1 MPTRR
6 LPVREAELFKAL
18 GHPIRLQI
26 LSVLAQEEACVCHLE
41 ARLKMRQAYLSQQLA
56 VLREAGLV
64 AERRMGTYVYYR
76 ARRPQVVELIEGRA
90 HVHRFRHLG
99 VPRPNPLRLLL
110 PALRRAGPA
119 AGGDDPSSH
128 PTVGREPLRRS
139 KVFMMGR
146 PGGKNP
152 ALHRG

>member
-26 LSVLAQEEACVCHLE
+26 LSVLAQEESCVCHLE

-76 ARRPQVVELIEGRA
+76 TRRPQVGELIDFVRQLVGSA
-90 HVHRFRHLG
+90 QLG
-99 VPRPNPLRLLL
+99 VPEADLSGCSCPKCVVLGQPLASAARP
-110 PALRRAGPA
+110 RARMA
-119 AGGDDPSSH
+119 AASSK
-128 PTVGREPLRRS
+128 GSR
-139 KVFMMGR
+139 
-146 PGGKNP
+146 
-152 ALHRG
+152 

>member
-64 AERRMGTYVYYR
+64 AERRMGPYVYYR
-76 ARRPQVVELIEGRA
+76 ARRPQVGELIEFVRKFAGS
-90 HVHRFRHLG
+90 VHLG
-99 VPRPNPLRLLL
+99 VPEDNPSACSCPRCVVLAQPLAESSHRHARSSA
-110 PALRRAGPA
+110 PRRAG
-119 AGGDDPSSH
+119 
-128 PTVGREPLRRS
+128 
-139 KVFMMGR
+139 
-146 PGGKNP
+146 
-152 ALHRG
+152 